1 MSEQIYALLSWNG
14 QAQGSF
20 TATEIKNMWE
30 KEEISGLYQ
39 VLTDQGN
46 LSVQEFVSFIDEQ
59 NEKERIHQQQLAL
72 AQAEAENLKL
82 QQKQMEAEATHR
94 MELERVRVEQEQNEK
109 ARVDAQLGGKIYHI
123 YMDGE
128 KKGPFS
134 KQNLQVMYRSG
145 KIDDSTQVWTH
156 DLGEWVELRGFQEIV
171 GGKSRSSS
179 NSFSMGGQ
187 NQNSGFRHSNQQ
199 AYAAKPIAETPVA
212 LIFWGWFLGTIGP
225 FCFSFAMGFFLGL
238 FKAPLALIG
247 VLAIIIYWGCGI
259 AAFVISIILACSP
272 NTAGR
277 VNGIILLV
285 LFVVAVLVLLSIGGS
300 GIYY

>member
-1 MSEQIYALLSWNG
+1 M
-14 QAQGSF
+14 GSF
-20 TATEIKNMWE
+20 SASDIRKMWE
-30 KEEISGLYQ
+30 SEEITGLYQ
-39 VLTDQGN
+39 VVAESGT
-46 LSVQEFVSFIDEQ
+46 LSVQEFVSYAEEQ
-59 NEKERIHQQQLAL
+59 EEKEREHQKQLA
-72 AQAEAENLKL
+72 ASQAELENLKL
-82 QQKQMEAEATHR
+82 KQQQMEAEAAHR

-109 ARVDAQLGGKIYHI
+109 ARVDAQLGGKIYHV

-259 AAFVISIILACSP
+259 AAFVISIILVCSP

-277 VNGIILLV
+277 VNGIVLLV
-285 LFVVAVLVLLSIGGS
+285 LFVVGVLVLLSIGGA